1 MKKVIFS
8 LALLLTCSLLGYAQK
23 GISYQAVILD
33 PKPIEIPGQ
42 DVTGQPFVNGNVSLK
57 FKIFSSNLVQEF
69 EEVHA
74 TQTDAYGMV
83 NVLIGSVS
91 QGAFSSLVW
100 DSKQK
105 SLQVLVSFDQ
115 GGTYTKVSEQVLTY
129 NPMALFAETAG
140 KLGGTLGIA
149 SGGTGATTAAAA
161 RTNLGL
167 GNVDNT
173 ADVNKPVSSA
183 TQNALDSKVDKA
195 TGKQLSTN
203 DFSTEEKTKLA
214 AITGTNTGD
223 QDLSAYATTKQLA
236 TKASASDVITSLA
249 SKVDKEVGK
258 GLSSNDYTTEEKIKL
273 AAISGNGAVNVPGAT
288 GAQGP
293 QGLTGATGP
302 AGPAGPQGAAGLPGA
317 TGPQGPIGLTG
328 PAGLPGATGAN
339 GKTVANGTTDPATS
353 TGVDGDFY
361 INTATNTLFG
371 PKANGTWPTGVSL
384 VGPTGATG
392 PTGSTGAQ
400 GPQGIQGLTGA
411 TGAAGAQGIQGLLG
425 AQGATGPQGPT
436 GATGTNGKTVANG
449 TTDPATSTGVD
460 GDFYINTAT
469 NTLFGPKASGAWPT
483 GVSLVGPTGATGP
496 TGPTGA
502 QGIQGPQG
510 IQGVAGATGAAGAQG
525 IQGLTGATGPTGAN
539 GAQGATG
546 ANGKTVAN
554 GTTDPATSTGVDGDF
569 YINTATNTLF
579 GPKASGTWP
588 TGVSL
593 VGPTGATGPTG
604 PTGAQGI
611 QGPQGIQGL
620 TGATGAAGAQGIQG
634 VAGATGA
641 TGATGPIG
649 AAGGQGIQ
657 GLPGAQG
664 ATGPQGPTGATGAN
678 GKTVANG
685 TTDPATSTGVD
696 GDFYINTAT
705 NTLFGPKASGAWP
718 TGVSL
723 VGPTGPTGAQGIQGP
738 QGIQGLT
745 GATGLPGAT
754 GATGAQGIQGLTG
767 ATGAQGIQGLTG
779 ATGAVGAQGIQ
790 GVAGA
795 TGATGATGPAPS
807 GTGIVTVSSG
817 TLQTP
822 GALTGD
828 VTTSAAGLVTSIA
841 TGAVTSDKLLDGTI
855 ATADLANS
863 AVTDAKIAGMAGSKV
878 SGNITGNAA
887 NVTGTVAVANG
898 GTGATTL
905 TANNVLLGNGTSAL
919 QAVAPGT
926 SGNVLTSNGTTW
938 ASTAPSGGGLPTTG
952 NTAGDMLYW
961 NGTAWV
967 KVAAGSN
974 NKFLV
979 FVNGAPTWAPIV
991 GATDVYN
998 PSTGKVWMDRNLG
1011 ASRVATSSTDYLAYG
1026 SIYQWGRGNDGHQLM
1041 TFTSA
1046 TAGSGQNSTSSTLST
1061 TDTPG
1066 NSLFILS
1073 CPGANNIYDWRNT
1086 QNNNL
1091 WQGASGT
1098 NNPCPS
1104 GYRLPTE
1111 AEWLAESATWG
1122 TLAAGAFA
1130 SVLKLPVPGVRSC
1143 CGGGLEITGTGGIYW
1158 SSTVSGTQAKTIG
1171 ISATPTSMFGSNR
1184 ADGRSVRCIKD

>member
-1 MKKVIFS
+1 MKHLILT
-8 LALLLTCSLLGYAQK
+8 LALLACSLLALAQK
-23 GISYQAVILD
+23 GISYQAVLLD

-42 DVTGQPFVNGNVSLK
+42 EITGQPLVNGDVSLK
-57 FKIFSSNLVQEF
+57 FKIFSSTFVQEF

-74 TQTDAYGMV
+74 TKTDGYGLV

-91 QGAFSSLVW
+91 PAAFASLVW
-100 DSKQK
+100 DSNPKN
-105 SLQVLVSFDQ
+105 LQVWVSFDQ

-129 NPMALFAETAG
+129 NPYAIYAETAG

-149 SGGTGATTAAAA
+149 SGGTGATTAANA

-173 ADVNKPVSSA
+173 ADVNKPISTA

-203 DFSTEEKTKLA
+203 DFSTAEKTKLA

-223 QDLSAYATTKQLA
+223 QDLSAYATKTQLA
-236 TKASASDVITSLA
+236 SKASASDVTTSLA

-273 AAISGNGAVNVPGAT
+273 AAISGNGAGSQGPAGLPGAT
-288 GAQGP
+288 GP
-293 QGLTGATGP
+293 QGVAGLPGATGP
-302 AGPAGPQGAAGLPGA
+302 QGPAGPTGLPGATGPTGLQGTPGPVGPSGLTWKGAWSTTGTYAIDDAVGYGGASYFCINPVSLSTTTPNNDPTKWALLASQGATGPQGAAGPTGATGLTGA

-328 PAGLPGATGAN
+328 LQGPAGLPGASGNDGAVGLPGATGA
-339 GKTVANGTTDPATS
+339 
-353 TGVDGDFY
+353 
-361 INTATNTLFG
+361 
-371 PKANGTWPTGVSL
+371 
-384 VGPTGATG
+384 TG
-392 PTGSTGAQ
+392 PT
-400 GPQGIQGLTGA
+400 
-411 TGAAGAQGIQGLLG
+411 
-425 AQGATGPQGPT
+425 
-436 GATGTNGKTVANG
+436 
-449 TTDPATSTGVD
+449 
-460 GDFYINTAT
+460 
-469 NTLFGPKASGAWPT
+469 
-483 GVSLVGPTGATGP
+483 
-496 TGPTGA
+496 
-502 QGIQGPQG
+502 
-510 IQGVAGATGAAGAQG
+510 GAQG
-525 IQGLTGATGPTGAN
+525 IQGLTGATGPTGAAGPQGPTGAN
-539 GAQGATG
+539 GSAG

-554 GTTDPATSTGVDGDF
+554 GTADPATSTGVDGDF

-620 TGATGAAGAQGIQG
+620 TGATGPQGLTGATGP
-634 VAGATGA
+634 TGA
-641 TGATGPIG
+641 TGA
-649 AAGGQGIQ
+649 Q
-657 GLPGAQG
+657 
-664 ATGPQGPTGATGAN
+664 GATGAN

-718 TGVSL
+718 TGLSL
-723 VGPTGPTGAQGIQGP
+723 VGPTGATGA
-738 QGIQGLT
+738 
-745 GATGLPGAT
+745 AGLP

-767 ATGAQGIQGLTG
+767 ATGAT
-779 ATGAVGAQGIQ
+779 GAQGIQ
-790 GVAGA
+790 GL

-841 TGAVTSDKLLDGTI
+841 TGAVTSTKLLDGTI
-855 ATADLANS
+855 ATADLADG

-887 NVTGTVAVANG
+887 NVSGTVAVANG

-919 QAVAPGT
+919 QVVAPGS

-938 ASTAPSGGGLPTTG
+938 ASTAPSGGGLPTSG

-961 NGTAWV
+961 NGTAWI
-967 KVAAGSN
+967 KVSGGSN

-979 FVNGAPTWAPIV
+979 FVNNAPTWAPIV

-998 PSTGKVWMDRNLG
+998 PTTGKVWMDRNLG
-1011 ASRVATSSTDYLAYG
+1011 ATQVATSSTDANSYG
-1026 SIYQWGRGNDGHQLM
+1026 SIYQWGRATDGHQLR
-1041 TFTSA
+1041 TS
-1046 TAGSGQNSTSSTLST
+1046 TTTTTLSS

-1066 NSLFILS
+1066 NSNFISIPS
-1073 CPGANNIYDWRNT
+1073 CSGTLNWRSS
-1086 QNNNL
+1086 QNDNL
-1091 WQGASGT
+1091 WQGVSGT

-1111 AEWLAESATWG
+1111 AEWIAEASTWG

-1130 SVLKLPVPGVRSC
+1130 SVLKLPVAGVRSV
-1143 CGGGLEITGTGGIYW
+1143 CGGGLEIVGVGGIYW
-1158 SSTVSGTQAKTIG
+1158 SSTVSGTDAKTLAIG
-1171 ISATPTSMFGSNR
+1171 SSTTTTFASKRG
-1184 ADGRSVRCIKD
+1184 DGRSVRCIKN